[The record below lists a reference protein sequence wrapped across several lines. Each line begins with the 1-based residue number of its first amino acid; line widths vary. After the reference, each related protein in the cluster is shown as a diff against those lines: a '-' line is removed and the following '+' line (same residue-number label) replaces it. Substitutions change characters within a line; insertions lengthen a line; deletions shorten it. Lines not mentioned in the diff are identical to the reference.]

1 MKKII
6 PKVAL
11 ALAPIVLY
19 LAVFVA
25 FEPNNYF
32 GLRATG
38 SDNSPISRIRAFE
51 KDPHDS
57 IILGD
62 SRMAHFDMDL
72 VDEVS
77 GTQWSNLAYGGAS
90 LEESID

>member
-6 PKVAL
+6 PKLAL

-51 KDPHDS
+51 KWRYVEA
-57 IILGD
+57 GVGEW
-62 SRMAHFDMDL
+62 AG
-72 VDEVS
+72 E
-77 GTQWSNLAYGGAS
+77 G
-90 LEESID
+90 